1 MDQQLM
7 DFFDFSKEFV
17 REEAPRGHVS
27 GDVHA
32 FETDSLESKNPIKRE
47 IVGKEYVKKFVD
59 KEKQRMDGLFDCDD
73 MASKRNKTLDDLD
86 SDDENEASP
95 NIRTDAEFYERYNFN
110 LNRVKGLPIYAKREE
125 IINAIN
131 ENPVVILKGET
142 GCGKTTQVPQ
152 YILDEGFKSKQYCN
166 IVVTQPRR
174 IAAMSI
180 ANRVSQERKWEPG
193 TVCSYQVGLH
203 RQRTAFA
210 DTRIL
215 YCTTGVLLNSLIAN
229 KTLTHY
235 THIVLDEVHERDQ
248 EMDFLLIVI
257 RRLLA
262 TNSRHVKVILMSATI
277 DPREL
282 SDYFATKSSVPP
294 VIAASHG
301 RNYSVDK
308 YYRDQLHQSINWEG
322 HMEEIDSPGITEH
335 GYRSAIKII
344 LVIDNMERNEK
355 STGKSYNQSLREGS
369 VLIFLPG
376 IGEINNMA
384 DVLKD
389 MVNHDP
395 SMKINMVRCHSLMTP
410 EDQRDIFEPAPLGYR
425 KIIMATNIA
434 ESSITVPDVSY
445 IIDFCL
451 EKVLITDTSTNF
463 SSLRLVWASK
473 TNCRQRAG
481 RVGRLRNGRV
491 YRMVT
496 KSFYQREL
504 SEYSVPEMLRKPLQN
519 CVLKAKELKMG
530 TPVELLALALSPPN
544 LSDICNTILMLK
556 EVGAM
561 YPTIDGDYDPM
572 DGDITYWGT
581 IMSKLP
587 LDTHLSRLIILGYV
601 FNLVEETIIIAAGI
615 TVRGVYIDS
624 SRSNQRNDN
633 YWMHYVFADGSG
645 SDLVG
650 IWRIYMTYLNMCE
663 NSLQKDASVQWA
675 KRFQLSLRAL
685 SEMHLLVQELRLR
698 CTKLG
703 LLSISFPNRRI
714 NDDRERALMLK
725 VVIAGAFYPNY
736 FVQSKSTPDGDRN
749 MYAVISGLDP
759 CRTVFFTSFTDRIM
773 GELYT
778 RKIKE
783 LFLEAKIPPENID
796 VTFGPGSE
804 KVFVT
809 FKNDGC
815 KPEGSTYIHVPGR
828 IKTEVYKALRMRTCI
843 SQRSMLVMETRY
855 ALKYVQ
861 DKKIGQ
867 VIEGRWIPPSKPVAV
882 ELLAL
887 PSVFDKN
894 IVGKIT
900 NIVSCGKFF
909 FQPESFANWIV
920 NMSEHFNYPEQLQ
933 NHVKNA
939 GSITKGLLLL
949 AKRQGEYQRATVI
962 RVDTLNSHNLLFYV
976 RFIDYGDI
984 EKLPMDQLR
993 LMSPELLRQYSDLP
1007 PRVFECRLALV
1018 QPSSMVS
1025 TNNAW
1030 PQQADDMLHALAKRG
1045 RVQLEIYSL
1054 VQNVAAV
1061 KIHLQEG
1068 YLNELLV
1075 KDKLARRTDE
1085 DYMSRM
1091 DHDFRMRKQES
1102 RSYITPQERQQVN
1115 EEYLRSKQQPQDM
1128 DLAPPPP
1135 EECKKLLKLKGP
1147 FSTLESTLYSTMRS
1161 GLSKTVKVDPTSV
1174 NFVLLDAEPQD
1185 QHDKMIVAASMNET
1199 GPNGRILN
1207 LRGTSLMPNIP
1218 GFAAIMT
1225 MIFCPC
1231 AQIKANK
1238 ANSRYVSILAGLG
1251 RHSQTMQSFYEDHD
1265 MVINLDVNI
1274 DDDDVM
1280 LINQIRYNIDSTF
1293 FNLDG
1298 DLYPSAGLTE
1308 RILIYNTI
1316 YAALNRLLNKNRS
1329 FIESSSH
1336 NSDYEWLKMEEP
1348 RVPDCQPYGKR
1359 SIFPMH
1365 TIPELREESMG
1376 SIVPLIENC
1385 KELYNYR
1392 NFEGTFD
1399 PMTCRLC
1406 KQLLETVPELRMHLL
1421 TQLHLDRE
1429 EQVGFR
1435 MD

>member
-1 MDQQLM
+1 MDEQLKN
-7 DFFDFSKEFV
+7 FFDFSKDFV

-32 FETDSLESKNPIKRE
+32 FETDSHESKKPIKRE
-47 IVGKEYVKKFVD
+47 IIGKDYVNKYVE
-59 KEKQRMDGLFDCDD
+59 KEKERMDGLLSCDE
-73 MASKRNKTLDDLD
+73 MAAKRNKTLDDID
-86 SDDENEASP
+86 SDDENEAFP
-95 NIRTDAEFYERYNFN
+95 DIRTDEEFYDKYNFN
-110 LNRVKGLPIYAKREE
+110 LNRDKGLPIYAKREE

-180 ANRVSQERKWEPG
+180 ANRVSQERQWQPG

-203 RQRTAFA
+203 RQRSAME
-210 DTRIL
+210 DTRLL
-215 YCTTGVLLNSLIAN
+215 YCTTGVLLNNLITY

-248 EMDFLLIVI
+248 DMDFLLIVI

-262 TNSRHVKVILMSATI
+262 TNSRHVKIILMSATI

-294 VIAASHG
+294 IISASPG
-301 RNYSVDK
+301 RNYTVNK
-308 YYRDQLHQSINWEG
+308 YYRDQLHAVNWEG
-322 HMEEIDSPGITEH
+322 HMEDIDSPGISH
-335 GYRSAIKII
+335 QGYRSAIKII
-344 LVIDNMERNEK
+344 LVIDNMERNDK
-355 STGKSYNQSLREGS
+355 VTGKTYQQALREGS

-376 IGEINNMA
+376 IGEINSMC
-384 DVLKD
+384 DTLKE
-389 MVNHDP
+389 MLKHDP
-395 SMKINMVRCHSLMTP
+395 NMKLNMVRCHSLMTP
-410 EDQRDIFEPAPLGYR
+410 DDQRDIFDPAPPGYR
-425 KIIMATNIA
+425 KIIMSTNIA

-451 EKVLITDTSTNF
+451 EKVLVTDTSTNF
-463 SSLRLVWASK
+463 SSLRLAWASK

-496 KSFYQREL
+496 KSFYNREL

-519 CVLKAKELKMG
+519 CVLRAKELKMG

-544 LSDICNTILMLK
+544 LSDICNTVLMLK

-561 YPTIDGDYDPM
+561 YPTVDGDYDPM
-572 DGDITYWGT
+572 DGDITSWGR

-587 LDTHLSRLIILGYV
+587 LDTHLSRMIILGYV
-601 FNLVEETIIIAAGI
+601 FNLLEETIIIAAGLS
-615 TVRGVYIDS
+615 VHGVYVDGRTS
-624 SRSNQRNDN
+624 MKADT

-650 IWRIYMTYLNMCE
+650 IWRMYLTYLNMCE
-663 NSLQKDASVQWA
+663 NGMVKDASKQWA
-675 KRFQLSLRAL
+675 NRFHLSVRAL
-685 SEMHLLVQELRLR
+685 SEMHLLVQELRSR
-698 CTKLG
+698 CSKLS
-703 LLSISFPNRRI
+703 LVPITYPTRHIS
-714 NDDRERALMLK
+714 DDREKALMLK

-736 FVQSKSTPDGDRN
+736 FVQSKSTPGAERG
-749 MYAVISGLDP
+749 MYSVIAGLDP
-759 CRTVFFTSFTDRIM
+759 CRTVYFTSFTDRTM

-783 LFLEAKIPPENID
+783 LFLEAKIPPENIE
-796 VTFGPGSE
+796 VTFGTGSE

-828 IKTEVYKALRMRTCI
+828 IKTEVYKALRLRTLI
-843 SQRSMLVMETRY
+843 AQRSILVMEPRS

-861 DKKIGQ
+861 NNKIGQ

-894 IVGKIT
+894 IVGRIT
-900 NIVSCGKFF
+900 KIVSCGKFY
-909 FQPESFANWIV
+909 FQPESFGDCIA
-920 NMSEHFNYPEQLQ
+920 NMSEHFNDPRQLQ

-939 GSITKGLLLL
+939 GTITKGLLLL
-949 AKRQGEYQRATVI
+949 ARRQGVYQRATVI
-962 RVDTLNSHNLLFYV
+962 RVDTLNSRHLLFCV
-976 RFIDYGDI
+976 RFVDYGDI
-984 EKLPMDQLR
+984 EKLPMEQLR
-993 LMSPELLRQYSDLP
+993 LMSPELLQQYRDLP

-1018 QPSSMVS
+1018 QPSSMAS
-1025 TNNAW
+1025 TFNAW
-1030 PQQADDMLHALAKRG
+1030 PQQADDMLHAMAKRG

-1061 KIHLQEG
+1061 KIQLQEG
-1068 YLNELLV
+1068 YLNDLLV
-1075 KDKLARRTDE
+1075 EQKFARRTDE

-1091 DHDFRMRKQES
+1091 DHDFRLRKQES
-1102 RSYITPQERQQVN
+1102 RGYISHQERQQVH
-1115 EEYLRSKQQPQDM
+1115 EEYLRSKQLPQDM

-1135 EECKKLLKLKGP
+1135 QECTKLLKLKGP
-1147 FSTLESTLYSTMRS
+1147 FSTLESTIYCTMRS
-1161 GLSKTVKVDPTSV
+1161 GLSKTIKVDPGSV
-1174 NFVLLDAEPQD
+1174 NFVLLDSEPQD
-1185 QHDKMIVAASMNET
+1185 QHDKMIVAATMNEA

-1231 AQIKANK
+1231 AQLKANK
-1238 ANSRYVSILAGLG
+1238 THSRYVAILAGLG
-1251 RHSQTMQSFYEDHD
+1251 HHSETMQPFYEDHD
-1265 MVINLDVNI
+1265 MVINLDVKI
-1274 DDDDVM
+1274 DEDDVT
-1280 LINQIRYNIDSTF
+1280 LINEIRYYIDSTF

-1298 DLYPSAGLTE
+1298 ALYPSAGFTD
-1308 RILIYNTI
+1308 RILIYNKL
-1316 YAALNRLLNKNRS
+1316 YSALNRLLNKNRS
-1329 FIESSSH
+1329 FIESHSS
-1336 NSDYEWLKMEEP
+1336 NSDFEWQKMEEQ
-1348 RVPDCQPYGKR
+1348 RVPDRQPYGKR
-1359 SIFPMH
+1359 SIFPTH
-1365 TIPELREESMG
+1365 QTILELRNETNDT
-1376 SIVPLIENC
+1376 IVPLIENC
-1385 KELYNYR
+1385 KELHNYR

-1406 KQLLETVPELRMHLL
+1406 KQSLETVPELRMHLL

-1429 EQVGFR
+1429 QQIGFR